1 MLVIN
6 SEGEMGI
13 IMLGT
18 PEGDVIAGSGDLNGD
33 QMWKPL
39 SRRIQEDLT
48 GDLHTSSI
56 VKVYSYSSNK
66 FGCSFDLSERKLLW
80 EREES
85 IEIKLTSDY
94 DAKINF
100 TKKVITVGCQ
110 TIPFS
115 KIEEIHG
122 IIKDSTK

>member
-1 MLVIN
+1 MLVID
-6 SEGEMGI
+6 EKGEMGI

-18 PEGDVIAGSGDLNGD
+18 PEGDVIVGSGDPDGD

-39 SRRIQEDLT
+39 SRIQEDLT
-48 GDLHTSSI
+48 GDLYTCTI
-56 VKVYSYSSNK
+56 NKVYSYSSNR
-66 FGCSFDLSERKLLW
+66 FGCSFDLSERTLLW
-80 EREES
+80 ERTDL
-85 IEIKLTSDY
+85 IKIRLTSDY
-94 DAKINF
+94 DAEINL

-115 KIEEIHG
+115 KIEEIHD

>member
-6 SEGEMGI
+6 EEGEMGI

-18 PEGDVIAGSGDLNGD
+18 LGGDAIVGSGNPDGD

-39 SRRIQEDLT
+39 SRINEDLT
-48 GDLHTSSI
+48 GNLPTCTI

-66 FGCSFDLSERKLLW
+66 FGCSFDLSERILLW
-80 EREES
+80 ERKES

-100 TKKVITVGCQ
+100 TKKIITVGCQ

-115 KIEEIHG
+115 KIEEIHD